1 MLLANRWAISRIGSW
16 GGREGVASGVEAG
29 GLLAEGSLITVVLSG
44 FFNNFLVPTY
54 PIAIY
59 LS

>member
-1 MLLANRWAISRIGSW
+1 MGYKQDWKLGRGGGGGKWSGS
-16 GGREGVASGVEAG
+16 GGGG
-29 GLLAEGSLITVVLSG
+29 GLLAEGSLITVILSG